1 MLMWVLALRN
11 ILRNR
16 RRTILTL
23 LSMSGGYLL
32 VSVMYSMNE
41 GSYDQVLQY
50 FTRDTTGHVQIT
62 APGFVERP
70 NLYRT
75 VAVSDDQLSRLV
87 ALPQVQAATA
97 RIESGALAYGAEKS
111 LPVEVKGFI
120 PEREA
125 ELSYLADKVTEGRYF
140 TDRRSADDG
149 LYETMIGALVARQLD
164 VGVGDE
170 IVLLSQGADGS
181 MANDLYRVT
190 GILGDTDAA
199 ESRWVVLPL
208 QAAQAFFVLPDQAH
222 RWLVIGDDYR
232 RSGPLRQAVDTWVAG
247 AGFTDP
253 VVVSTWQEV
262 AREFY
267 ELMEA
272 DKEGGMFA
280 SYILIFLVC
289 VGVLNT
295 VLMSVME
302 RTGEFG
308 VLKAIGTPPQR
319 IFSLIVLETL
329 LLALLGCAIGFL
341 LAFPL
346 NLWMTMVGVELA
358 EPIDISGIV
367 FSHYRGQMSF
377 TVFLMPAQII
387 FVAALLISLLPA
399 WRASRLVP
407 VDAMRAL

>member
-16 RRTILTL
+16 RRTVLTL

-50 FTRDTTGHVQIT
+50 FTRDTTGHVQLT
-62 APGFVERP
+62 APGYIERP

-75 VAVSDDQLSRLV
+75 LAVSADGLSRLA
-87 ALPQVQAATA
+87 ALPEVRAVSA
-97 RIESGALAYGAEKS
+97 RIESGALAYGEEKS
-111 LPVEVKGFI
+111 LPVEVKGLI

-125 ELSYLADKVTEGRYF
+125 ELSYLAEKITAGRYF
-140 TDRRSADDG
+140 TDQLTSDG
-149 LYETMIGALVARQLD
+149 LYEAMIGALTARQLNLS
-164 VGVGDE
+164 VGDD

-190 GILGDTDAA
+190 GIIGDTDGA
-199 ESRWVVLPL
+199 ESRWVAIPL
-208 QAAQAFFVLPDQAH
+208 QAAQAFFVLPEQAH
-222 RWLVIGDDYR
+222 RWLVVGEDYR
-232 RSGPLRQAVDTWVAG
+232 HSAQVRQAVDAWVTN

-272 DKEGGMFA
+272 DKEDGMFA

-329 LLALLGCAIGFL
+329 LLALLGCGIGFL

-346 NLWMTMVGVELA
+346 NLWMTLVGVELA

-367 FSHYRGQMSF
+367 FSHYRGQMSL

-387 FVAALLISLLPA
+387 FVAAILISLLPA

>member
-32 VSVMYSMNE
+32 VSVMYSLNE

-50 FTRDTTGHVQIT
+50 FTRDTTGHVQLT
-62 APGFVERP
+62 APGYIERP

-75 VAVSDDQLSRLV
+75 VAVSADGLSSLA
-87 ALPQVQAATA
+87 ALPEVHSVSA
-97 RIESGALAYGAEKS
+97 RIESGALAYGEEKS
-111 LPVEVKGFI
+111 LPVEVKGLI

-125 ELSYLADKVTEGRYF
+125 ELSYLAEKITAGRYF
-140 TDRRSADDG
+140 TDQLTPDG
-149 LYETMIGALVARQLD
+149 LYEAMIGALTARQLNLS
-164 VGVGDE
+164 VGDD

-190 GILGDTDAA
+190 GILGDADAA

-208 QAAQAFFVLPDQAH
+208 QAAQAFFVLPEQAH
-222 RWLVIGDDYR
+222 RWLVVGEDYR
-232 RSGPLRQAVDTWVAG
+232 RSEQVQQAVDTWVAG

-329 LLALLGCAIGFL
+329 LLALLGCGIGFL

-346 NLWMTMVGVELA
+346 NLWMSLVGVALA

-367 FSHYRGQMSF
+367 FSHYRGQMSL

-387 FVAALLISLLPA
+387 FVAAVLISLLPA

>member
-16 RRTILTL
+16 RRTVLTL

-32 VSVMYSMNE
+32 VSVMYSLNE

-50 FTRDTTGHVQIT
+50 FTRDTTGHVQLT
-62 APGFVERP
+62 APGYIERP

-75 VAVSDDQLSRLV
+75 VAVSADGLSRLA
-87 ALPQVQAATA
+87 ALPEVQAVSA

-111 LPVEVKGFI
+111 LPVEVKGLI

-125 ELSYLADKVTEGRYF
+125 ELSYLAEKITAGRYF
-140 TDRRSADDG
+140 TDQLTSDG
-149 LYETMIGALVARQLD
+149 LYEAMIGALTARQLNLS
-164 VGVGDE
+164 VGDD

-190 GILGDTDAA
+190 GIIGDTDAA
-199 ESRWVVLPL
+199 ESRWVVIPL
-208 QAAQAFFVLPDQAH
+208 QAAQVFFVLPEQAH
-222 RWLVIGDDYR
+222 RWLVVGEDYR
-232 RSGPLRQAVDTWVAG
+232 RSAHVRQAVDAWVTN

-253 VVVSTWQEV
+253 VVVSAWQEV

-346 NLWMTMVGVELA
+346 NLWMTLVGVELA